1 MNSRRNYKMEE
12 RVLELLKEIDEGIL
26 TFEGENL
33 FEAGLLDSFLV
44 IDLVAEL
51 EDTFDMEIDAKYVL
65 EENFQTKENIIA
77 LMKKLTGDTE

>member
-1 MNSRRNYKMEE
+1 MEE
-12 RVLELLKEIDEGIL
+12 KVLELLKEVDEEIL

-51 EDTFDMEIDAKYVL
+51 EEAFDMEIDAKYVL
-65 EENFQTKENIIA
+65 EENFRTKENIMELVKKIA
-77 LMKKLTGDTE
+77 EE

>member
-1 MNSRRNYKMEE
+1 MEE
-12 RVLELLKEIDEGIL
+12 KVLELLKEIDEEIL

-51 EDTFDMEIDAKYVL
+51 EEAFDMEIDAKYVL
-65 EENFQTKENIIA
+65 EENFRTKENIMELVKKIA
-77 LMKKLTGDTE
+77 GNK